1 MWGLEELLEAE
12 SAPDDFSLIFDKVQD
27 THARMANIL
36 EAAGLK
42 KVATEDLGGPLSV
55 ARWGDPHSD
64 IRHAHVNFT
73 DPELSNLITSVTVQT
88 ADGVHTFILLSH
100 QHYNAPHTVTGDV
113 ADAYIEDLT
122 ELEDWLKE
130 KLHD

>member
-1 MWGLEELLEAE
+1 MWGLEELLKEE
-12 SAPDDFSLIFDKVQD
+12 SAPDDFDLIFDKVQD

-36 EAAGLK
+36 EAAGLQ

-55 ARWGDPHSD
+55 ARWVDPTSD
-64 IRHAHVNFT
+64 TRHAHVHST
-73 DPELSNLITSVTVQT
+73 DPDLSNLITSVTVQT
-88 ADGVHTFILLSH
+88 DFGVHTFILLSH
-100 QHYNAPHTVTGDV
+100 QHYNDPHTITGDI
-113 ADAYIEDLT
+113 ATTYIEDLI